1 MDDVPQVVF
10 DGGPGDLVVRLRR
23 VLHGLLRQV
32 EEGHDI
38 LEHSHR
44 LVERAVAVVGRV
56 RVLLEEVVL
65 DEFGHLQNDL
75 VTLCQGALGCE
86 TTTW

>member
-1 MDDVPQVVF
+1 MDDVSQVVF

-23 VLHGLLRQV
+23 VLHGLLRLV
-32 EEGHDI
+32 EEGHDV

-44 LVERAVAVVGRV
+44 LVERAVAVVGCV

-75 VTLCQGALGCE
+75 VTLCQGALG
-86 TTTW
+86 